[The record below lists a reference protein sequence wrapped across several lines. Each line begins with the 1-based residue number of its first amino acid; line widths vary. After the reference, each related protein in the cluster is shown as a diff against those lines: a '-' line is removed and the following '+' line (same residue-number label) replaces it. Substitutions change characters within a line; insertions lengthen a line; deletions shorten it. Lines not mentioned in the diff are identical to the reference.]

1 MMLQYSTYSVISPE
15 GCASILWKDAA
26 KASDAAEALG
36 ITADK
41 LSKLGL
47 IDRIIAEPLGG
58 AHRDYDTAATSIREA
73 LESSLRELRALNSD
87 QLLEKRYQR
96 LMGFGKFN
104 S

>member
-15 GCASILWKDAA
+15 GCASILWKDSA
-26 KASDAAEALG
+26 KAAVAAEALG

-41 LSKLGL
+41 LKKLKL
-47 IDRIIAEPLGG
+47 IDQIISEPLGG
-58 AHRDYDTAATSIREA
+58 SHRDYDAISVSIKEA
-73 LESSLRELRALNSD
+73 LQSSLRDLRALTTD

-96 LMGFGKFN
+96 LMSFGQFD

>member
-1 MMLQYSTYSVISPE
+1 M
-15 GCASILWKDAA
+15 WKDAT
-26 KASDAAEALG
+26 KASDAADALG

-47 IDRIIAEPLGG
+47 IDRIISEPLGG
-58 AHRDYDTAATSIREA
+58 AHRDFDGVAVSIREA
-73 LESSLRELRALNSD
+73 LESSLRELRALNTD